1 MKTHR
6 AVGIQ
11 CTLGAVSETMGDLE
25 DEGRQGKT
33 FLTVRVACGHFTET
47 LGDIKGKMDFSG
59 QLSSL
64 PGRQALT
71 PQTSVLL

>member
-47 LGDIKGKMDFSG
+47 LGDTKEKMNFSG

-64 PGRQALT
+64 PGRQALM
-71 PQTSVLL
+71 PQTAALL